1 MKLSNFVRQHWAAFR
16 ALLVLTVITGLAYP
30 LFIWLVAQVPGL
42 SDNAN
47 GSIIEVDGKPVGS
60 RLIGTS
66 AAVYSTD
73 WEPVVRPSG

>member
-30 LFIWLVAQVPGL
+30 IFIWLVAQVPGL
-42 SDNAN
+42 HDKAN

-60 RLIGTS
+60 SLIEIGR
-66 AAVYSTD
+66 AHV
-73 WEPVVRPSG
+73 